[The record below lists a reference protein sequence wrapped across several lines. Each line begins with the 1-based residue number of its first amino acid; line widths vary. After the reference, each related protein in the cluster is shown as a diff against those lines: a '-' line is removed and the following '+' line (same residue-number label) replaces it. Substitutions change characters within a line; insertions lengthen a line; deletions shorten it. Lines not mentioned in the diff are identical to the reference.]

1 MFLKKFKEYL
11 IVSLTILL
19 IAISFNIFFFPFEMV
34 IGGASGLAISLNYLL
49 NISPAI
55 IILIIDVFALIIGY
69 LFLDKKTVNN
79 SIYGSFVYPFF
90 IYLTEPLKTYIISLN
105 ISSSDLLV
113 FIILGSV
120 ISGACFGFLYKKGY
134 TTGGSEIFKKIIHK
148 GTGLT
153 LGTSNFIVN
162 FIIVVFGS
170 FIIGFDKILYTI
182 LIVYIMSISIDR
194 ILIGPYSNKIFY
206 IITKYDNEVSNFII
220 KSLNLTVTK
229 IDSIG
234 GYSNSGSKILMCV
247 VPNNNYYKLKE
258 GINKI
263 DKEAFFLI
271 THAYE

>member
-1 MFLKKFKEYL
+1 MFLKKLKEYL

-19 IAISFNIFFFPFEMV
+19 IAISFNIFFLPFEMV

-55 IILIIDVFALIIGY
+55 IILIIDIFAIIIGY
-69 LFLDKKTVNN
+69 LFLDRKIVYN

-90 IYLTEPLKTYIISLN
+90 IYLTEPLKYYIISLN

-120 ISGACFGFLYKKGY
+120 ISGSCFGFLYKKGY

-148 GTGLT
+148 YTGLT

-162 FIIVVFGS
+162 FIIVIIGS

-220 KSLNLTVTK
+220 KNLNLTVTK